1 MRVTRTTI
9 AVLVLCFF
17 TMQLKANEPMEAS
30 ATVREGALQEALQ
43 LMMKDLKG
51 ESFIKLKL
59 GLNLD
64 LKLNPLP
71 PLKAPAIVPEPN
83 QDAPQSPVKT
93 KLEKRKT
100 PAPIVSP
107 DKFRFGISDKEI

>member
-17 TMQLKANEPMEAS
+17 TMQLKANEPLEAS

-43 LMMKDLKG
+43 LVMKDLKG

-83 QDAPQSPVKT
+83 QVEDDRSEQNDLANQFPEKVKE
-93 KLEKRKT
+93 LS
-100 PAPIVSP
+100 A
-107 DKFRFGISDKEI
+107 